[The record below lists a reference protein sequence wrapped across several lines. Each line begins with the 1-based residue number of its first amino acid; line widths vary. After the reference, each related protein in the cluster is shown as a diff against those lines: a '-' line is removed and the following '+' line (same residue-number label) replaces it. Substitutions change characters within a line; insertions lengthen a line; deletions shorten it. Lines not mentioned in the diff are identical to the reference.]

1 MPHGQCNGAVC
12 TLFRV
17 QPLVTQFGDFSI
29 IGSDRDSFGTFI
41 ADFGEEVRVRG
52 TGLRDVGTPGNQIR
66 GVIPVCGFRHVSLLT
81 PGLRGGRR

>member
-1 MPHGQCNGAVC
+1 MTHRQCNGAVC

-29 IGSDRDSFGTFI
+29 IGRDRDSFGAFI
-41 ADFGEEVRVRG
+41 ADFSKEVRIRG

-66 GVIPVCGFRHVSLLT
+66 GVIPVC
-81 PGLRGGRR
+81 